1 MKTLNIV
8 IIDDEEDSIS
18 LLRIQ
23 LKRHCEQVG
32 VIHSFSNPIK
42 ALEEIES
49 LSPDLV
55 FLDIEMP
62 ELNGFQLLE
71 KLMPITFKVVFTTAY
86 NEFAIKAFRFSALD
100 YLVKPI
106 DVEDLVEAVNK
117 AVNKAVTKV
126 NFSDEQLNH
135 FQRQMNSERVNKI
148 AVSSLSGVV
157 FINLDDILY
166 IEASSNYSILVLLDG
181 EKVIVSKTLKDVQ
194 EILENRNFFRI
205 HRQYIINLNK
215 VKYFNKNDCLLT
227 LENNK
232 QLQVARI
239 QRDRFIDKFGL
250 V

>member
-1 MKTLNIV
+1 MKTLNVV

-23 LKRHCEQVG
+23 LKKHCAQVG
-32 VIHSFSNPIK
+32 VIYSFNSPIK
-42 ALEEIES
+42 ALQEIEG
-49 LSPDLV
+49 LNPDLV

-71 KLMPITFKVVFTTAY
+71 RLTPIKFKVVFTTAY

-100 YLVKPI
+100 YLVKPV
-106 DVEDLVEAVNK
+106 DVNDLVEAVNK
-117 AVNKAVTKV
+117 AVVKDSI
-126 NFSDEQLNH
+126 SDKQLNH
-135 FQRQMNSERVNKI
+135 FQRQMNLERVNKI

-157 FINLDDILY
+157 FINVDDILY
-166 IEASSNYSILVLLDG
+166 VEASSNYSILVLLDG
-181 EKVIVSKTLKDVQ
+181 EKVIISKTLKDVQ
-194 EILENRNFFRI
+194 EILEDRNFFRI

-215 VKYFNKNDCLLT
+215 VKFFNKNDCLLT

-239 QRDRFIDKFGL
+239 QKDKLIEKFGA

>member
-1 MKTLNIV
+1 MKTLSIV

-32 VIHSFSNPIK
+32 AIHSFSNPIK

-49 LSPDLV
+49 LVPDLV

-106 DVEDLVEAVNK
+106 DVGDLVEAVNK
-117 AVNKAVTKV
+117 AVTKV
-126 NFSDEQLNH
+126 SFSDEQLNH

-166 IEASSNYSILVLLDG
+166 IEASSNYSVLVLLDG

>member
-1 MKTLNIV
+1 MKLLTAVIV
-8 IIDDEEDSIS
+8 DDEEDSVS

-23 LKRHCEQVG
+23 LEKYCPHIG
-32 VIHSFSNPIK
+32 NIYTFNSPLK
-42 ALEEIES
+42 ALEEIE
-49 LSPDLV
+49 LLKPDVV

-62 ELNGFQLLE
+62 ELNGFQFLE
-71 KLMPITFKVVFTTAY
+71 KLMPVPFSVVFITAY

-106 DVEDLVEAVNK
+106 YVNDLIEAVKK
-117 AVNKAVTKV
+117 AANLGKP
-126 NFSDEQLNH
+126 SEEQLNL
-135 FQRQMNSERVNKI
+135 FQRQMQAERINKI
-148 AVSSLSGVV
+148 AISSLSGIV

-215 VKYFNKNDCLLT
+215 VKHFNKIDCLLT
-227 LENNK
+227 MENNK

-239 QRDRFIDKFGL
+239 QKDKLIERFG
-250 V
+250 VV

>member
-32 VIHSFSNPIK
+32 AIHSFSNPIK

-49 LSPDLV
+49 LGPDLV

-106 DVEDLVEAVNK
+106 DVGDLVEAVNK
-117 AVNKAVTKV
+117 AVTKV
-126 NFSDEQLNH
+126 SFSDEQLNH

-166 IEASSNYSILVLLDG
+166 IEASSNYSVLVLMDG

>member
-32 VIHSFSNPIK
+32 AIHSFSNPIK
-42 ALEEIES
+42 ALAEIES

-71 KLMPITFKVVFTTAY
+71 KLMPIAFKVVFTTAY

-106 DVEDLVEAVNK
+106 DVNDLIEAVNK
-117 AVNKAVTKV
+117 AAVKL
-126 NFSDEQLNH
+126 NPSDEQLNH

-194 EILENRNFFRI
+194 EILEDRNFFRI

>member
-23 LKRHCEQVG
+23 LKKHCGQIG
-32 VIHSFSNPIK
+32 SIYSFNSPII
-42 ALEEIES
+42 ALREIEN

-106 DVEDLVEAVNK
+106 DVNDLIEAVNK
-117 AVNKAVTKV
+117 AAVKL
-126 NFSDEQLNH
+126 NPSDEQLNH
-135 FQRQMNSERVNKI
+135 FQRQMNLERVNKI

-157 FINLDDILY
+157 FINLDNILY

-194 EILENRNFFRI
+194 EILEDRNFFRI

-239 QRDRFIDKFGL
+239 QRDRLIDKFGL

>member
-23 LKRHCEQVG
+23 LKKHCEQIG
-32 VIHSFSNPIK
+32 SIYSFSNPIK

-106 DVEDLVEAVNK
+106 DVNDLIEAVNK
-117 AVNKAVTKV
+117 AAVQH
-126 NFSDEQLNH
+126 NPSDEQLNH
-135 FQRQMNSERVNKI
+135 FQRQMNSERINKI

>member
-32 VIHSFSNPIK
+32 AIHSFSNPIK
-42 ALEEIES
+42 ALAEIES

-106 DVEDLVEAVNK
+106 DVNDLIEAVNK
-117 AVNKAVTKV
+117 AAVKL
-126 NFSDEQLNH
+126 NPSDEQLNH

-239 QRDRFIDKFGL
+239 QRDRLIDKFGL

>member
-1 MKTLNIV
+1 MKTLNVV

-23 LKRHCEQVG
+23 LKKHCAQVG
-32 VIHSFSNPIK
+32 AIYSFNSPIK
-42 ALEEIES
+42 ALQEIEG
-49 LSPDLV
+49 LNPDLV

-71 KLMPITFKVVFTTAY
+71 RLTPIKFKVVFTTAY

-100 YLVKPI
+100 YLVKPV
-106 DVEDLVEAVNK
+106 DVNDLVEAVNK
-117 AVNKAVTKV
+117 AVVKENL
-126 NFSDEQLNH
+126 SDKQLNH
-135 FQRQMNSERVNKI
+135 FQRQMNLERVNKI

-157 FINLDDILY
+157 FINVDDILY
-166 IEASSNYSILVLLDG
+166 VEASSNYSILVLLDG
-181 EKVIVSKTLKDVQ
+181 EKVIISKTLKDVQ
-194 EILENRNFFRI
+194 EILEDRNFFRI

-215 VKYFNKNDCLLT
+215 VKFFNKNDCLLT

-239 QRDRFIDKFGL
+239 QKDKLIEKFGA

>member
-1 MKTLNIV
+1 MKALNIV

-23 LKRHCEQVG
+23 LKKHCGQVG
-32 VIHSFSNPIK
+32 AIYSFNSPIK
-42 ALEEIES
+42 ALQEIES
-49 LSPDLV
+49 LNPDLV

-71 KLMPITFKVVFTTAY
+71 KLMPISFKVVFTTAY

-100 YLVKPI
+100 YLVKPVDI
-106 DVEDLVEAVNK
+106 KDLVEAVNR
-117 AVNKAVTKV
+117 AVIKN
-126 NFSDEQLNH
+126 NFSDKQLNH
-135 FQRQMNSERVNKI
+135 FHRQMNMERVNKI
-148 AVSSLSGVV
+148 AVSSLSGIV

-166 IEASSNYSILVLLDG
+166 VEASSNYSILVLLNG
-181 EKVIVSKTLKDVQ
+181 EKVIISKTLKDVQ
-194 EILENRNFFRI
+194 EILEDRNFFRI

-215 VKYFNKNDCLLT
+215 VKFFNKNDCLLT

-239 QRDRFIDKFGL
+239 QKDKLIEKFGA

>member
-32 VIHSFSNPIK
+32 AIHSFSNPIR
-42 ALEEIES
+42 ALAEIES

-71 KLMPITFKVVFTTAY
+71 KLMPVTFKVVFTTAY

-106 DVEDLVEAVNK
+106 DVNDLIEAVNK
-117 AVNKAVTKV
+117 AAVKL
-126 NFSDEQLNH
+126 NPSDEQLNH

-215 VKYFNKNDCLLT
+215 VKFFNKNDCLLT

-239 QRDRFIDKFGL
+239 QKDKLIEKFGA

>member
-32 VIHSFSNPIK
+32 AIHSFSNPIK
-42 ALEEIES
+42 ALAEIES

-106 DVEDLVEAVNK
+106 DVNDLIEAVNK
-117 AVNKAVTKV
+117 AAVKL
-126 NFSDEQLNH
+126 NPSDEQLNH

>member
-23 LKRHCEQVG
+23 LKKHCEQIG
-32 VIHSFSNPIK
+32 AIYSFSNPIK

-106 DVEDLVEAVNK
+106 DVNDLIEAVNK
-117 AVNKAVTKV
+117 AAVQL
-126 NFSDEQLNH
+126 NPSDEQLNH
-135 FQRQMNSERVNKI
+135 FQRQMNSERINKI

>member
-23 LKRHCEQVG
+23 LKRHCEQIG
-32 VIHSFSNPIK
+32 AIYSFSNPIK

-106 DVEDLVEAVNK
+106 DVNDLIEAVNK
-117 AVNKAVTKV
+117 AAVKL
-126 NFSDEQLNH
+126 NPSDEQLNH
-135 FQRQMNSERVNKI
+135 FQRQMNSKRVNKI

>member
-23 LKRHCEQVG
+23 LKRHCEQIG
-32 VIHSFSNPIK
+32 AIYSFSNPIK

-106 DVEDLVEAVNK
+106 DVNDLIEAVNK
-117 AVNKAVTKV
+117 AAVKL
-126 NFSDEQLNH
+126 NPSDEQLNH